1 MTREAKLLRR
11 AFFNRDP
18 RIVSRELLGKLIV
31 RREGRK
37 QLAGRIVEVEA
48 YLGAGDLAAH
58 AAAGHT
64 ARNAV
69 LWGPPGHAYVYFIYG
84 VHYCLNISCLPA
96 GEAGCVSDSCSG
108 AGDRLAR
115 DGQGAWPGRSG
126 SHVGAR
132 SAQAG
137 QRSGKLC
144 EALGITRPRDND
156 KDMLSPESDL
166 QVMSDGFR
174 VDEVAV
180 TQRIGI
186 TKVGGVAVAVCDRGE
201 SFSLKEMNAATLSRR
216 GGCAFSRDHNII
228 DQPRAADVG
237 CHCNQRAAG
246 NISHRIKRVTIYDL
260 KIIQL
265 DRTFF
270 RHHLFAR
277 DFQPRRVAFAAV
289 GQRLH
294 THERSGTTQAP
305 ACADRD

>member
-1 MTREAKLLRR
+1 MKPDAKLLRR

-69 LWGPPGHAYVYFIYG
+69 IFGPPGHAYIYFIYG

-96 GEAGCVSDSCSG
+96 GDAGCVLIRALEPVSGILKMAKARELSDLDLTS
-108 AGDRLAR
+108 AR
-115 DGQGAWPGRSG
+115 DLRKLASG
-126 SHVGAR
+126 P
-132 SAQAG
+132 
-137 QRSGKLC
+137 GKLC
-144 EALGITRPRDND
+144 EALGITRPRDNG
-156 KDMLSPESDL
+156 KDMISPSSDL

-186 TKVGGVAVAVCDRGE
+186 SKAT
-201 SFSLKEMNAATLSRR
+201 EMPLRYV
-216 GGCAFSRDHNII
+216 I
-228 DQPRAADVG
+228 
-237 CHCNQRAAG
+237 AG
-246 NISHRIKRVTIYDL
+246 NHFLSK
-260 KIIQL
+260 K
-265 DRTFF
+265 
-270 RHHLFAR
+270 
-277 DFQPRRVAFAAV
+277 
-289 GQRLH
+289 
-294 THERSGTTQAP
+294 
-305 ACADRD
+305 

>member
-1 MTREAKLLRR
+1 MMRDTKLLRR

-69 LWGPPGHAYVYFIYG
+69 LWGSPGHAYVYFIYG

-96 GEAGCVSDSCSG
+96 GDAGCVLIRALEPVSG
-108 AGDRLAR
+108 LFEMAKARELANLDLTSMR
-115 DGQGAWPGRSG
+115 DLRKLSSG
-126 SHVGAR
+126 P
-132 SAQAG
+132 
-137 QRSGKLC
+137 GKLC

-156 KDMLSPESDL
+156 KDMLSPKSDL

-174 VDEVAV
+174 VQEVAV

-186 TKVGGVAVAVCDRGE
+186 TKSAELPLRYV
-201 SFSLKEMNAATLSRR
+201 
-216 GGCAFSRDHNII
+216 I
-228 DQPRAADVG
+228 
-237 CHCNQRAAG
+237 AG
-246 NISHRIKRVTIYDL
+246 N
-260 KIIQL
+260 
-265 DRTFF
+265 
-270 RHHLFAR
+270 
-277 DFQPRRVAFAAV
+277 AFV
-289 GQRLH
+289 
-294 THERSGTTQAP
+294 SKK
-305 ACADRD
+305 

>member
-1 MTREAKLLRR
+1 MTRDTKLLLR

-69 LWGPPGHAYVYFIYG
+69 IFGPPGHAYVYFIYG

-96 GEAGCVSDSCSG
+96 GDAGCVLIRALEPVSG
-108 AGDRLAR
+108 IAAMANARGLADLDLTSAR
-115 DGQGAWPGRSG
+115 DLRKLASG
-126 SHVGAR
+126 P
-132 SAQAG
+132 
-137 QRSGKLC
+137 GKLC

-156 KDMLSPESDL
+156 KDMLSAASDL

-174 VDEVAV
+174 VQDVVV

-186 TKVGGVAVAVCDRGE
+186 TK
-201 SFSLKEMNAATLSRR
+201 AAELPLRYV
-216 GGCAFSRDHNII
+216 I
-228 DQPRAADVG
+228 
-237 CHCNQRAAG
+237 AG
-246 NISHRIKRVTIYDL
+246 N
-260 KIIQL
+260 
-265 DRTFF
+265 
-270 RHHLFAR
+270 LF
-277 DFQPRRVAFAAV
+277 V
-289 GQRLH
+289 
-294 THERSGTTQAP
+294 SKK
-305 ACADRD
+305 